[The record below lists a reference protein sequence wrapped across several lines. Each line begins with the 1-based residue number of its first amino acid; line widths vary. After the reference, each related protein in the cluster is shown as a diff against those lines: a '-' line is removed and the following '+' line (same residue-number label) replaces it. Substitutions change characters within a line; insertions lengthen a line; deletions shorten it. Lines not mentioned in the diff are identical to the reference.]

1 MNAHKNRLVLLSVL
15 LLLLLLQRSN
25 IFLTLTCSLTVLVK
39 LVVCTRSCLESQS
52 FSASVAPPL
61 GTKAVSVLPCIWGRT
76 AQNMHALEFVGLSH
90 MGSSGDTLRA
100 SLSGIF
106 LQTLPE
112 YVAPMKGHSLSL
124 TISEILKRLSSLPA
138 LMQKSFWWRQC
149 NDRYIISLSPHL
161 HTPFPPSPTFSPSL
175 ISLTVSVD
183 VKHNVYLLQVH
194 LHTPSPLLLPVPNK
208 PYGFCGR

>member
-1 MNAHKNRLVLLSVL
+1 MQLDGVGEV
-15 LLLLLLQRSN
+15 
-25 IFLTLTCSLTVLVK
+25 
-39 LVVCTRSCLESQS
+39 SCLYQVLFGVPELFCKRGSSSWGQGCVR
-52 FSASVAPPL
+52 ASL
-61 GTKAVSVLPCIWGRT
+61 YMGQDCTE
-76 AQNMHALEFVGLSH
+76 HALEFVGLSH

-112 YVAPMKGHSLSL
+112 YVAPVKGHSLSL
-124 TISEILKRLSSLPA
+124 TISEILKCLSSLPA
-138 LMQKSFWWRQC
+138 LMQKSFWRRQC
-149 NDRYIISLSPHL
+149 NDRYIISLSPNL
-161 HTPFPPSPTFSPSL
+161 HSPFSPSPTFSPSL